1 MTVQAGGRGCAQAVW
16 SVGSPLETEGE
27 PRKLFRVCSRS
38 AGFLKDG
45 ARFIV
50 LLLLFVVTQYLTNSG
65 LAHRGCLRN
74 AVCLDRR
81 RGKQMC
87 GWVGV

>member
-1 MTVQAGGRGCAQAVW
+1 MTVQAGGRGCEQAVW

-38 AGFLKDG
+38 AGFLKDS

-50 LLLLFVVTQYLTNSG
+50 LLLLLLLLSLLSST
-65 LAHRGCLRN
+65 
-74 AVCLDRR
+74 
-81 RGKQMC
+81 
-87 GWVGV
+87 